1 MFEDLY
7 AAFNAR
13 DLDAVLDKFALDVD
27 WANGYQG
34 GRVHGR
40 EAVRAYWRDQF
51 TQFHPRVEATSVTER
66 EDGKVEV
73 AVHQRLYSLADALLD
88 ESHLLH
94 VYTLNADGLI
104 ARMDIEL
111 TSSPA

>member
-1 MFEDLY
+1 MFQDLY

-13 DLDAVLDKFALDVD
+13 DLDAVLEKFAPDVD

-40 EAVRAYWRDQF
+40 EAVRAYWTEQF
-51 TQFHPRVEATSVTER
+51 RQFHPRVDATSVTER

-73 AVHQRLYSLADALLD
+73 AVHQRLYSVTEELLD
-88 ESHLLH
+88 ESNVLH
-94 VYTLNADGLI
+94 VYTLDEDGLI
-104 ARMDIEL
+104 ARMDIF
-111 TSSPA
+111 

>member
-1 MFEDLY
+1 MFQDLY

-13 DLDAVLDKFALDVD
+13 DLDAVLEKFAPDVD

-40 EAVRAYWRDQF
+40 DAVRDYWTEQF

-73 AVHQRLYSLADALLD
+73 AVHQRLYSVHDELLD
-88 ESHLLH
+88 ESDVLH
-94 VYTLNADGLI
+94 VYTLDEDGLI
-104 ARMDIEL
+104 ARMDID
-111 TSSPA
+111 